1 MSLPDGIPL
10 AGCRHDVLGHA
21 LKAIGVLRA
30 LATCAA
36 ADDCDS
42 AAEGW
47 WDSATATFKVR
58 STRYPDPDSL
68 AKFFAEKYRP
78 TPIIAAWNKSG
89 GVTDKIEVAIS
100 GDEKLITR
108 FRTSNESQLADYGLK
123 KTKKLS
129 TQGNL
134 KFATDAG
141 YRAAVESAITTFN
154 GTLES
159 ESNGTEPT
167 TESRLSVSIVTKTS
181 GKKDGTLP
189 AVAKLLKGDSAF
201 SDCMSL
207 AREWVDTLQADDATR
222 TTMLGYRDRLPEGMV
237 EALDSLSA
245 FHLTNQNN
253 NPLFVNRG
261 QQGNTDIFRMYW
273 ESFLAYRKH
282 PEAFARAALF
292 GERLVSDGTPEPRQT
307 KPRARTKQSQP
318 ATRGKG
324 TPYFPDVI
332 KNYNQGLEWVVE
344 TYPFCPLDYLLAVE
358 GALAMRGAVSK
369 SMGSHAR
376 SYAAFPFVFEGT
388 ETMTDDEGEIAGL
401 GISVW
406 LPIWSRPTTFDE
418 LHSFVLDAQARLPK
432 KDCRFASD
440 FARAVRS
447 QGVDAGFVAFQEF
460 RFKMK
465 GARIPWAVS
474 GRYLDCSGSA
484 TTSVMNELLTPVD
497 ESRFLDQFPFRPPLE
512 VKRLGKAD
520 LHPFRAPVLDA
531 IEAAAAEPDGSK
543 ILDVLCRLADLNA
556 QLAKSKSLRKKIDE
570 KERVVFVPP
579 LRCEDWSDALA
590 DLESD
595 REFEIARALASIQG
609 RERQSEG
616 RCSQAEPLLGS
627 LLPLQRGQRSW
638 FLPDPP
644 SPQAVWSRI
653 ELTRDLSVILAR
665 RVIDSES
672 DLRPALVGVCSA
684 RLPTVLAFLRGELD
698 DTRIARL
705 VEGLSLVDWHQPAE
719 RQLKDAAQ
727 ETDEQQ
733 LDAVPVAY
741 AAVRSLVEIACDASS
756 GDRGTT
762 GRPGPRATVQRT
774 ISLVSRQKPGMVVAG
789 VTEALRRLAIVG
801 VPNTYGEATRQQ
813 KPKLAGQDVV
823 TFGTESARIQ
833 FDPALSRR
841 LAAAV
846 LIPLARHDRWKLF
859 RAITLPQTT

>member
-21 LKAIGVLRA
+21 LKSIGVLRA
-30 LATCAA
+30 LALCAA
-36 ADDCDS
+36 EDNCDS

-47 WDSATATFKVR
+47 WDLATATFEVR
-58 STRYPDPDSL
+58 STKYPDAESL
-68 AKFFAEKYRP
+68 ATFFSEKYRP

-89 GVTDKIEVAIS
+89 GVTDKIEVTVS
-100 GDEKLITR
+100 GDKKLIAR

-123 KTKKLS
+123 KMKKLS
-129 TQGNL
+129 KQGDL
-134 KFATDAG
+134 RFATDAG
-141 YRAAVESAITTFN
+141 NRAAIESAITTFN
-154 GTLES
+154 GPLES
-159 ESNGTEPT
+159 ESNGAEST
-167 TESRLSVSIVTKTS
+167 TESRLSISIVNKTS

-189 AVAKLLKGDSAF
+189 AVAKLLKDDSTF
-201 SDCMSL
+201 SDCMRL
-207 AREWVDTLQADDATR
+207 ARDWVDALRAKETIAATILR
-222 TTMLGYRDRLPEGMV
+222 YRDHVPDRVAEG
-237 EALDSLSA
+237 LDSLSA
-245 FHLTNQNN
+245 FHLVNWNN

-273 ESFLAYRKH
+273 ENFLAYRKH
-282 PEAFARAALF
+282 SEAFAAASLF
-292 GERLVSDGTPEPRQT
+292 GERLVSDGSPAPGQT
-307 KPRARTKQSQP
+307 KSRGPTKQRQS

-324 TPYFPDVI
+324 TPYFPDAI

-369 SMGSHAR
+369 SLTSNAR

-418 LHSFVLDAQARLPK
+418 LQSFVLDAQARLPK
-432 KDCRFASD
+432 KECRFASD

-447 QGVDAGFVAFQEF
+447 QGVDAGFSAFQEF

-474 GRYLDCSGSA
+474 RRYLSCSGSA
-484 TTSVMNELLTPVD
+484 TTSVVNELLAPVD
-497 ESRFLDQFPFRPPLE
+497 ESKFLDQFPFRPPLE
-512 VKRLGKAD
+512 VKRLGKPD

-531 IEAAAAEPDGSK
+531 IEVAAAEPDGNK

-570 KERVVFVPP
+570 KERVVFIPP
-579 LRCEDWSDALA
+579 LRCEDWSEALV

-616 RCSQAEPLLGS
+616 RYSQAEPFLGS
-627 LLPLQRGQRSW
+627 LLPLQRRQRSW

-644 SPQAVWSRI
+644 SPQAVWSGLD
-653 ELTRDLSVILAR
+653 LTRELSAILAR
-665 RVIDSES
+665 RVIDSEA
-672 DLRPALVGVCSA
+672 DFRPALVGVCSA
-684 RLPTVLAFLRGELD
+684 RLSSVLAFLRGELD
-698 DTRIARL
+698 DSRIARL
-705 VEGLSLVDWHQPAE
+705 VEGLSLVDWQQHSE
-719 RQLKDAAQ
+719 HEVRDAAQ
-727 ETDEQQ
+727 HSDEQQ
-733 LDAVPVAY
+733 RDAVPVAY
-741 AAVRSLVEIACDASS
+741 AAVRSLVEIACDAISS
-756 GDRGTT
+756 RSITAGDSR
-762 GRPGPRATVQRT
+762 PRATVQRT
-774 ISLVSRQKPGMVVAG
+774 IALVTCQEPGLVVAG
-789 VTEALRRLAIVG
+789 VKEALRRLAIVG

-813 KPKLAGQDVV
+813 KPKLAGKDVI
-823 TFGTESARIQ
+823 TFEVGSARMQ
-833 FDPALSRR
+833 CGPALSRR

-846 LIPLARHDRWKLF
+846 LIPLARQDRWKLI
-859 RAITLPQTT
+859 RAITLPQST